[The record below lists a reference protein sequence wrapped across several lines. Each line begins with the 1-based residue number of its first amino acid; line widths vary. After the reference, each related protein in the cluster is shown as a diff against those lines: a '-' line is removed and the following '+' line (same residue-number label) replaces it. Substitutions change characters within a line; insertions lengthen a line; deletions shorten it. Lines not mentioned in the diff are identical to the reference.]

1 MRTTQHGSLH
11 RRPSFHSLIKRSL
24 TSEKAFCLRGLTSP
38 LRAGIYR
45 CSRSS
50 RFRGWLTY
58 SHTSVKINELLMTT
72 FIALSILIEGKGAI
86 KVKDN
91 FPVLVQ
97 SHGQS
102 ERGRRSHHVAGR
114 QARADPSIFRGR
126 SSCDFGKTCLWRMT
140 HELWQG

>member
-1 MRTTQHGSLH
+1 
-11 RRPSFHSLIKRSL
+11 
-24 TSEKAFCLRGLTSP
+24 
-38 LRAGIYR
+38 
-45 CSRSS
+45 
-50 RFRGWLTY
+50 
-58 SHTSVKINELLMTT
+58 MTT

-126 SSCDFGKTCLWRMT
+126 SSRDFGKNLSLVNVSKCQGDMT
-140 HELWQG
+140 HGLWQG